1 MVILVAPILVML
13 GLGHMAVGIVM
24 FKKPLVAALRAGFV
38 GQFMGHPD
46 RRAAFW
52 FMIFGPLLVMVGHLA
67 IHAVNTADAELLK
80 IIGFYLLAV
89 AVVGS
94 LAMPNSPFWVGQ
106 VSSAVFIAAGYGWV
120 R

>member
-1 MVILVAPILVML
+1 MVIIVAWILVML

-24 FKKPLVAALRAGFV
+24 FKKPLVAAVRAGFV

-52 FMIFGPLLVMVGHLA
+52 FMIFGPLVVIVRHLA
-67 IHAVNTADAELLK
+67 IHAGNTADAGLLK
-80 IIGFYLLAV
+80 IIGFYLLTV
-89 AVVGS
+89 ALVGS
-94 LAMPNSPFWVGQ
+94 LAMPKSPFWVGLL
-106 VSSAVFIAAGYGWV
+106 SSAAFIATGYGWV